1 MKIYIQNLKYEY
13 ELKMLFNSFTRLESQ
28 FYHISEYN
36 ESDSECIVISE
47 NSDYGPDIIVT
58 GTSDFGSIHYSHSEK
73 CSVSDRSIYLTM

>member
-47 NSDYGPDIIVT
+47 NSDYNRISLSLEHRILEAYTIVIAKNVQFLT
-58 GTSDFGSIHYSHSEK
+58 EK
-73 CSVSDRSIYLTM
+73 